1 MMLGSSA
8 KEDKC
13 RVCGGNG
20 TACNTIVGLLDMQDM
35 QPGTVI
41 AMSWCDWLHCF
52 VAGYN
57 DVLLMP
63 AGATNVRVEE
73 IAPSNN
79 YLGIVSQGVKK

>member
-35 QPGTVI
+35 QPGTVVVI
-41 AMSWCDWLHCF
+41 IDGCKQFITMFCC
-52 VAGYN
+52 
-57 DVLLMP
+57 
-63 AGATNVRVEE
+63 R
-73 IAPSNN
+73 I
-79 YLGIVSQGVKK
+79 Q

>member
-35 QPGTVI
+35 QPGTVAVDGSKRFI
-41 AMSWCDWLHCF
+41 IMFCC
-52 VAGYN
+52 
-57 DVLLMP
+57 
-63 AGATNVRVEE
+63 RV
-73 IAPSNN
+73 
-79 YLGIVSQGVKK
+79 Q

>member
-1 MMLGSSA
+1 MMLGSAA

-41 AMSWCDWLHCF
+41 IDGLMLFCYNVF
-52 VAGYN
+52 V
-57 DVLLMP
+57 
-63 AGATNVRVEE
+63 
-73 IAPSNN
+73 S
-79 YLGIVSQGVKK
+79 